1 MERIDRKSRE
11 RIRRALEG
19 LVVVRPRRNLD
30 VRPLTGHAS
39 WLRLRV
45 GNTRVIFRPIE
56 VVYLVERVIDR
67 RDLDE
72 ALRAL

>member
-19 LVVVRPRRNLD
+19 LIVVPPRRNLD

-45 GNTRVIFRPIE
+45 GSMRVIFRPIE
-56 VVYLVERVIDR
+56 VLFLVERVVDR